1 MESVN
6 VKSLKRSYDEID
18 GDKAVNVDDTK
29 DIVEDL
35 RSRNC
40 PYLDTI
46 NR

>member
-6 VKSLKRSYDEID
+6 VKSLKRTHDEID
-18 GDKAVNVDDTK
+18 GDKVVDEKK